1 MVINNYSKLNKITL
15 VGWDVNKPLDQTL
28 PKHNIKYGFKVTKI
42 WLLNLR
48 VMNNNLFLNEMHI
61 TLDNRK
67 ARHLAQKNLGLAIY
81 KANFTITPRAKRNN
95 FMTSFFK
102 KPITTKQT

>member
-1 MVINNYSKLNKITL
+1 MFQIFFLNNEMIINNYFKLNRITL

-48 VMNNNLFLNEMHI
+48 VINNKLLLNEMHI
-61 TLDNRK
+61 TIDNRK
-67 ARHLAQKNLGLAIY
+67 AKKLAQKNLGLGI
-81 KANFTITPRAKRNN
+81 I
-95 FMTSFFK
+95 
-102 KPITTKQT
+102 KQISQ